1 MRYNAKR
8 KTRER
13 GGGMDKEALSG
24 MIEYY
29 RGQGAP
35 QDQQMIIALL
45 REAQEACGGVL
56 SQDVIDSIAQ
66 AYGVKSTFL
75 LAFVRRIPGLR
86 FEDAPHRLEVCGTC
100 RAGTALRAFIEKTYG
115 VTSGG
120 SSAAGFSY
128 HVTQCMKNCRN
139 GPSVRFDGQ
148 LYSHADEALIRRLV
162 GK

>member
-1 MRYNAKR
+1 MQEEM
-8 KTRER
+8 RER
-13 GGGMDKEALSG
+13 GGRMSKEALSE

-56 SQDVIDSIAQ
+56 GQDVIDDIAQ

-100 RAGTALRAFIEKTYG
+100 RAGAALRAFIERTYG

-128 HVTQCMKNCRN
+128 HVTQCMKNCKN
-139 GPSVRFDGQ
+139 GPSIRFDGR
-148 LYSHADEALIRRLV
+148 LYSHADESLVRRLV
-162 GK
+162 KE